1 MAIAT
6 FILFLAA
13 FVGVGLASA
22 RLSRGTGADY
32 YLASRSVPAP
42 LAGLSA
48 VATNNSGYMFIGV
61 IGYTYATGIASV
73 WLMLGWILG
82 DYLASRWIHPK
93 VRRAAA
99 EGSDLS
105 FVGLISDWNGT
116 PQPGLRRLLAA
127 ITLIFS
133 LAYTGAQLVAG
144 SKALHGLFD
153 WPQWG
158 GAVLA
163 AVLVLGYSAAG
174 GLRASIWTDAA
185 QSVVMMV
192 AMGVLLYSALGEA
205 GGFAGAR
212 AELAQVDHLLE
223 WFPAGLAWP
232 GVAGAGLFA
241 VGWLF
246 AGFSVIGQP
255 HIMIR
260 FMALAG
266 DDGLSRT
273 RAWYYSW
280 FTLFYAMATGVGLLS
295 RVLISDPSDFDPE
308 LALPVLAQQL
318 LHPAGVGLIL
328 AGVFA
333 ATLSTAD
340 SLVLSCSSALTRD
353 LPTTASDRLSRY
365 KWATALVVLAA
376 LGWAL
381 AWRESVFAIV
391 IFSWSGLAAALGP
404 VLVLRALGVGIEF
417 RNGAI
422 AAGLGVAVAIG
433 WRLLG
438 WHTGVYE
445 GMPAILAGLLGGWIA
460 RPRRR
465 QSRIPALD

>member
-13 FVGVGLASA
+13 FVGIGLASV
-22 RLSRGTGADY
+22 RVSRGTGADY
-32 YLASRSVPAP
+32 YLASRSVSAP

-61 IGYTYATGIASV
+61 IGYTYATGLASI

-82 DYLASRWIHPK
+82 DYLASRWIHPRL
-93 VRRAAA
+93 RRAAA
-99 EGSDLS
+99 ADAELS
-105 FVGLISDWNGT
+105 FVGLICDWNGA
-116 PQPGLRRLLAA
+116 PQKGLRRVLGL
-127 ITLIFS
+127 ITLIFL

-144 SKALHGLFD
+144 SKALHGLFH
-153 WPQWG
+153 WPQWC

-163 AVLVLGYSAAG
+163 AALVLGYSSVG

-192 AMGVLLYSALGEA
+192 AMGVLLHSALGAA
-205 GGFAGAR
+205 GGLAGAW
-212 AELAQVDHLLE
+212 AALAGVDHMLE

-232 GVAGAGLFA
+232 GPAGAGLF
-241 VGWLF
+241 VLGWLF

-295 RVLISDPSDFDPE
+295 RVLISDPGDFDPE

-318 LHPAGVGLIL
+318 LPPAGVGLIL

-353 LPTTASDRLSRY
+353 LPATASERLSRY
-365 KWATALVVLAA
+365 KGATAVVVLTA

-381 AWRESVFAIV
+381 LGRDGVFAIV
-391 IFSWSGLAAALGP
+391 IFSWSGLASTLGP
-404 VLVLRALGVGIEF
+404 VLVLRALGVDVKF
-417 RNGAI
+417 RNGVI
-422 AAGLGVAVAIG
+422 AAGAGVTVAIC

-438 WHTGVYE
+438 WHTTVVYE
-445 GMPAILAGLLGGWIA
+445 GMPGILAGVVSGWLA
-460 RPRRR
+460 RTRRFGNTR
-465 QSRIPALD
+465 LST